1 MLPINREIYGHENV
15 LPVRS
20 IDQKKIR
27 IRPKKIVLISRTEQS
42 YEIRSFVLNC
52 QMMMLNKK
60 LRSNISKMFNSPLF
74 IFGRRYGRL
83 MPHCFWASLLFFEGW
98 AVVIVS
104 FLFLSLLKKRKKNK
118 SFSSFFIFYLLFVVV
133 VVVRVTSS
141 RAGRNGSRFAD
152 VRRLQERVPAG
163 RDRPL
168 HPAQGPLLQQ
178 RKLPGDVRPLR
189 PRRRSRR

>member
-1 MLPINREIYGHENV
+1 MNNKTQERETQPLLVEIPLSLSSFLFQINGRDIENHKMLPINREIYGHENV

-83 MPHCFWASLLFFEGW
+83 MPHCFWASLLFLRGGLLLSSLFFF
-98 AVVIVS
+98 
-104 FLFLSLLKKRKKNK
+104 FLCLKNEKKQVFFFILHFLSFVCCCCCCSCHVEQSRKKW
-118 SFSSFFIFYLLFVVV
+118 
-133 VVVRVTSS
+133 
-141 RAGRNGSRFAD
+141 
-152 VRRLQERVPAG
+152 
-163 RDRPL
+163 
-168 HPAQGPLLQQ
+168 
-178 RKLPGDVRPLR
+178 LPIR
-189 PRRRSRR
+189 